1 MKIGKQLKIML
12 FGLIIIESFFLSYS
26 LPDVMASTVLP
37 DNSGSV
43 SAGDIGQTDVSARI
57 VAEDSDQADVPQ
69 SDETDAKPDGEP
81 DAETDGTGETAKV
94 ENTVRTGDDLSAVI
108 LPICVTVISG
118 VIIILI
124 LGVRKRHIKNPCFH

>member
-1 MKIGKQLKIML
+1 MKIGKQLKVML

-26 LPDVMASTVLP
+26 LPDVMASTALP

-57 VAEDSDQADVPQ
+57 VAEDSDQADLPQ
-69 SDETDAKPDGEP
+69 GGETDAEQDGK
-81 DAETDGTGETAKV
+81 TDGAGETARV
-94 ENTVRTGDDLSAVI
+94 ENTVRTGDDLSAAI

-118 VIIILI
+118 AIIILI